1 MLEIVGLPWDV
12 AAHEIARIH
21 KCVYTKVTVDN
32 NIKIYYVRIR
42 LCHVQLVSLEILHH
56 PSGDFSLSGTWAQ
69 TIKFDN
75 FVFI

>member
-32 NIKIYYVRIR
+32 NNLDKDILCPYTSLPRAAR
-42 LCHVQLVSLEILHH
+42 L
-56 PSGDFSLSGTWAQ
+56 P
-69 TIKFDN
+69 
-75 FVFI
+75 